1 MKRPFWMVTIYKK
14 EPAWDETT
22 PAFLFFM
29 GYVHGLLIQSTL
41 LVKKRSETLHS
52 RLRWA
57 LKIRSFRGTMKPE
70 VPNWL

>member
-1 MKRPFWMVTIYKK
+1 MVTIYKK

-29 GYVHGLLIQSTL
+29 GYVHGLLTQSTL

-57 LKIRSFRGTMKPE
+57 LKI
-70 VPNWL
+70 